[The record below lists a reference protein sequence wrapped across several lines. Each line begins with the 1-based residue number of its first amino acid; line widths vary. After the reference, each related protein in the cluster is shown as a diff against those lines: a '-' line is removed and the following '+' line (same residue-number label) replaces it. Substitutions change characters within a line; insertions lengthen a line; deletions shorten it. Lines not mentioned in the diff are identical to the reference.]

1 MNAEDIVDVVARD
14 PEVNPLA
21 VRVRPAAEANHVVVL
36 AEFGGPRVT
45 DVDRLKA
52 RIQTAITEAGWQGG
66 VTVEILRSGWLS
78 DENGLLIASAAD
90 EKVAQL
96 QARRA
101 TTSLIFNSTFEL
113 NITEAEKDAFGYFGS
128 LAKIR
133 TPTNVSHPR
142 LIHLGNWVSMGR
154 FGKIYMQTNFGDLKK
169 YLAQHYPSID
179 PNIPEHLWE
188 PRTPRLK
195 IGDGSTIGDFFFI
208 NCNRDIEIGI
218 HAGIA
223 DRVYISDANH
233 LHGNPDLPPSLMPN
247 EIGKPIYIGDH
258 TWLGINTVVLNGA
271 RVGKHAI
278 VSSNSVV
285 TRDVPDHCLAIGNPA
300 KIVPLGAFGYDRKL
314 QNPT

>member
-1 MNAEDIVDVVARD
+1 MNVADLADLVARD
-14 PEVNPLA
+14 PEINPDA
-21 VRVRPAAEANHVVVL
+21 VRVRSTDGDDHAVVL

-45 DVDRLKA
+45 DVDRTRA
-52 RIQTAITEAGWQGG
+52 RLRDAITAAGWRGE
-66 VTVEILRSGWLS
+66 VTIEILREGWLS
-78 DENGLLIASAAD
+78 DAGAALAPEACD
-90 EKVAQL
+90 EKYARL
-96 QARRA
+96 QSRRA
-101 TTSLIFNSTFEL
+101 NTPLIFNSTFEL
-113 NITEAEKDAFGYFGS
+113 NITEEEKDAFGYFGS

-133 TPTNVSHPR
+133 TPTNISHPR
-142 LIHLGNWVSMGR
+142 LIQIGNWVSLGR
-154 FGKIYMQTNFGDLKK
+154 FGKIYMQTAFGDLKK
-169 YLAQHYPSID
+169 YLAQHYPSVE

-247 EIGKPIYIGDH
+247 EIGKPISIGDH

-271 RVGKHAI
+271 KVGKHAI

-285 TRDVPDHCLAIGNPA
+285 TRDVPDHCLAVGNPA
-300 KIVPLGAFGYDRKL
+300 KIVPLRAFGYDLKL
-314 QNPT
+314 KKPT